1 MSLTNSLG
9 LPYDPHDPPLG
20 LKPVLSE
27 HWSKGRQEEKDIKV
41 FVGWW
46 LWGVDSSWMT
56 SSSLPPLGER
66 ELTSL
71 VKKEAFVVFSQT
83 QMALLSVAHNPI

>member
-1 MSLTNSLG
+1 
-9 LPYDPHDPPLG
+9 
-20 LKPVLSE
+20 
-27 HWSKGRQEEKDIKV
+27 
-41 FVGWW
+41 
-46 LWGVDSSWMT
+46 MT